1 MLNVSNF
8 ILITGGA
15 GYIGSHT
22 THFLVREGVD
32 PKRIVII
39 DNLVY
44 GHKEHLPSGVIFIE
58 GDLCNKSELESV
70 FLQYKIEVVIHF
82 AAYAYVGESMS
93 DPSKYFTN
101 NITGGLNL
109 LETMRQFKC
118 NKIVFSSSCATYGH
132 CGHNEIITEEHE
144 QNPINPYGETK
155 LIFEKFL
162 FWYCSSYD
170 IQSVSLRY
178 FNAAGADFGIGEDHE
193 PETHLIPLAIN
204 ATIKENNVLNIFGSD
219 YPTDDGTCVRDYI
232 HVTDLAKAHYLSA
245 IYLQNG
251 GNLVCLNLGSGVGI
265 SIMELVHL
273 IEKISGKS
281 LDYCLKSRR
290 PGDAPFLVADNK
302 KALKVINWMPE
313 FDMVKIIESALDWH
327 KS

>member
-162 FWYCSSYD
+162 FWYSSSYD

-193 PETHLIPLAIN
+193 PETH
-204 ATIKENNVLNIFGSD
+204 
-219 YPTDDGTCVRDYI
+219 
-232 HVTDLAKAHYLSA
+232 
-245 IYLQNG
+245 
-251 GNLVCLNLGSGVGI
+251 
-265 SIMELVHL
+265 
-273 IEKISGKS
+273 
-281 LDYCLKSRR
+281 
-290 PGDAPFLVADNK
+290 
-302 KALKVINWMPE
+302 
-313 FDMVKIIESALDWH
+313 
-327 KS
+327 

>member
-1 MLNVSNF
+1 M
-8 ILITGGA
+8 
-15 GYIGSHT
+15 
-22 THFLVREGVD
+22 
-32 PKRIVII
+32 
-39 DNLVY
+39 
-44 GHKEHLPSGVIFIE
+44 
-58 GDLCNKSELESV
+58 
-70 FLQYKIEVVIHF
+70 
-82 AAYAYVGESMS
+82 
-93 DPSKYFTN
+93 
-101 NITGGLNL
+101 
-109 LETMRQFKC
+109 
-118 NKIVFSSSCATYGH
+118 
-132 CGHNEIITEEHE
+132 
-144 QNPINPYGETK
+144 
-155 LIFEKFL
+155 
-162 FWYCSSYD
+162 
-170 IQSVSLRY
+170 
-178 FNAAGADFGIGEDHE
+178 
-193 PETHLIPLAIN
+193 AIN